1 MKQVITFLMNTSFS
15 YRRESR
21 VYSGVFGPDEGMPY
35 SKSRMRTDREDCN
48 LRCLRKGG
56 NWQERKGRRDRE
68 ERYGDGYGQ
77 RT

>member
-1 MKQVITFLMNTSFS
+1 MKWVITFLMNTSFS

-35 SKSRMRTDREDCN
+35 FKSRMRTDRGGCN

-56 NWQERKGRRDRE
+56 NWQEGKGRRNRK
-68 ERYGDGYGQ
+68 ERYGDGHGQ